1 MNSTDLKLKKAVQKQ
16 LEKTINEALNTVRND
31 IEKETLEIK
40 MDKLSG
46 ELTEAHGHMRLDT
59 SDVLMNMLADSIMTK
74 IQKSKN
80 QSIEDVLK
88 EEVATIVEG
97 ALDGLRR
104 IK

>member
-1 MNSTDLKLKKAVQKQ
+1 MSSTDLKLKKAVQKQ
-16 LEKTINEALNTVRND
+16 LEKTINEALSTVRND
-31 IEKETLEIK
+31 FEKETLEIK

-46 ELTEAHGHMRLDT
+46 QLTEAHGHMNLDT